1 MTWNTSSDNLFAYD
15 RKMLL
20 KRNMGI
26 FLTFLA
32 IMLVLIP
39 FATAGIP
46 GRSIFNEAIHPAF
59 AYRIISP
66 RFVIVSYYTVIAGS
80 VILGLSLY
88 SFLRDP
94 SREEMFFSLGLTRK
108 QLFQSRF
115 QVGAF
120 GIGLAVGIPML
131 VSLIVNLIAYGGSA
145 RMLCSWLAIL
155 CGLLI
160 QGMTAF
166 LLTAAACILSGTATE
181 IVLYEL
187 MLFGGFTGLVYSINQ
202 ILYHIVWN
210 NLEPTTLILQY
221 HQGVDLVRGLDAWN
235 PITLYLRLI
244 LTHASAAPGQEA
256 AGYQIVRLIVWA
268 GIAFVLRV
276 LAGKAMQIRHAEQ
289 AGRDGRRIQVTRIVV
304 FLSMFVLF
312 AVMFSLLDSSNRVFA
327 VVIGLLADLILY
339 IIWQQS
345 YIKQHPGFWVL
356 ASRCLTML
364 VAVAVL
370 FAITSVAGTRQAAKK
385 NLQNPSVSYKMK
397 P

>member
-1 MTWNTSSDNLFAYD
+1 MIWNTSSANLFAYD
-15 RKMLL
+15 RRVLF
-20 KRNMGI
+20 KRNVGI
-26 FLTFLA
+26 ILSFLA
-32 IMLVLIP
+32 VMLVLIP

-88 SFLRDP
+88 SFLRDT
-94 SREEMFFSLGLTRK
+94 SREELFFSLGLTRK

-120 GIGLAVGIPML
+120 GIGLSVGIPML

-155 CGLLI
+155 CGLLV
-160 QGMTAF
+160 QGLIAF
-166 LLTAAACILSGTATE
+166 LLTAAACILAGTATE

-187 MLFGGFTGLVYSINQ
+187 MLFGGVTGLVYSINQ
-202 ILYHIVWN
+202 ILYHMAWD

-235 PITLYLRLI
+235 PITIYLRQI
-244 LTHASAAPGQEA
+244 LSHASAVPGQTE
-256 AGYQIVRLIVWA
+256 AGYQVIRLIVWA
-268 GIAFVLRV
+268 GIAFALWM
-276 LAGKAMQIRHAEQ
+276 LAGKALQARHAEQ

-327 VVIGLLADLILY
+327 VVVGLLADLILY
-339 IIWQQS
+339 VIWQES

-356 ASRCLTML
+356 ASRCVTML
-364 VAVAVL
+364 VAVALL
-370 FAITSVAGTRQAAKK
+370 FVITSAVGTHQAAKK
-385 NLQNPSVSYKMK
+385 NLQNPSVSYNIK